1 MEKLK
6 YILLSFVIFMTNC
19 NDEDVIK
26 DGIEGEWY
34 YWIVNGTEHTIK
46 LKIDRGININ
56 NFPEIYE
63 IPSADSIVNAE
74 VGSFNYRPFDAFSAF
89 VMFDDTL
96 IYRCELIDSTK
107 EEKYG
112 GMFLN
117 ELNYEVLTYSQTL
130 RVFRYEFTEKE
141 YEFAKAHPYKLE
153 EE

>member
-6 YILLSFVIFMTNC
+6 YILLAFVIFMTNC
-19 NDEDVIK
+19 DDEVIIDYLPK
-26 DGIEGEWY
+26 GEWY
-34 YWIVNGTEHTIK
+34 FWIVNETEHTIK
-46 LKIDRGININ
+46 IKIDRGININ
-56 NFPEIYE
+56 NRPENYE
-63 IPSADSIVNAE
+63 IPPADSIVNAE

-117 ELNYEVLTYSQTL
+117 VLNYEVLTYSQTL

-141 YEFAKAHPYKLE
+141 YEYAKAHPYKLE

>member
-1 MEKLK
+1 
-6 YILLSFVIFMTNC
+6 
-19 NDEDVIK
+19 
-26 DGIEGEWY
+26 
-34 YWIVNGTEHTIK
+34 
-46 LKIDRGININ
+46 
-56 NFPEIYE
+56 
-63 IPSADSIVNAE
+63 
-74 VGSFNYRPFDAFSAF
+74 
-89 VMFDDTL
+89 MFDDTL

-141 YEFAKAHPYKLE
+141 YEFAKAHPYKPE